1 MMCLWNCVQFWLC
14 CTVTLSFTQA
24 MSGFL
29 LLPPLF
35 SVDQVLWL
43 CCLIIPIL
51 SISMIATPMDPTIMQ
66 RATGKN
72 QCTVNGQVA
81 LFVLWCYGSKFLP
94 TVITI
99 VLSQCISF
107 LSLCPTYTPDSKC
120 LYVYPDTQGEVS
132 WGGWGDKPNII
143 LVIQHFALS
152 LLVLHLVTI
161 SISFV
166 HREYSIWKKQPFN
179 NYVWFFSAF
188 IALCAQAAFSGT
200 VFCKFWKDEGQSIKD
215 FPLHLPLFFLVSL
228 PLIFAINELIKWQ
241 EIKVNVRYQKRARL
255 EFGTKLGMNSPF

>member
-72 QCTVNGQVA
+72 QCTVNGQVRKDNYNNNKWIIYDYSN
-81 LFVLWCYGSKFLP
+81 LL
-94 TVITI
+94 
-99 VLSQCISF
+99 
-107 LSLCPTYTPDSKC
+107 DS
-120 LYVYPDTQGEVS
+120 
-132 WGGWGDKPNII
+132 
-143 LVIQHFALS
+143 
-152 LLVLHLVTI
+152 
-161 SISFV
+161 
-166 HREYSIWKKQPFN
+166 
-179 NYVWFFSAF
+179 
-188 IALCAQAAFSGT
+188 
-200 VFCKFWKDEGQSIKD
+200 
-215 FPLHLPLFFLVSL
+215 
-228 PLIFAINELIKWQ
+228 
-241 EIKVNVRYQKRARL
+241 YQR
-255 EFGTKLGMNSPF
+255 N